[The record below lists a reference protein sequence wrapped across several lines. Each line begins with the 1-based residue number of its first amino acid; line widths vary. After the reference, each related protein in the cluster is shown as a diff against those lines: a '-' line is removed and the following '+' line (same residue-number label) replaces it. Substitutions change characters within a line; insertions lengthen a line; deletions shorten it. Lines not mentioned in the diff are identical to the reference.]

1 MRKTERKPLC
11 ASILQGEPCRWF
23 LEFQRESARGS
34 FFTPWDQVGGLSR
47 GKSNSRRNNSGFQA
61 GICANIEPPKQRI
74 KALKKVVAFSAEVW
88 YVLVLQ
94 KVRRRQQP
102 CVTI

>member
-11 ASILQGEPCRWF
+11 SSILQGEPCRWF

-34 FFTPWDQVGGLSR
+34 FFTPWNQVGGLSL

-61 GICANIEPPKQRI
+61 GICAILRR
-74 KALKKVVAFSAEVW
+74 LKKVVAIFGKVW

-94 KVRRRQQP
+94 NQNERR
-102 CVTI
+102 

>member
-74 KALKKVVAFSAEVW
+74 KVLKKVVAFSAEVW

-94 KVRRRQQP
+94 KVRRRQQL

>member
-11 ASILQGEPCRWF
+11 ASILQGEPYRWF

-47 GKSNSRRNNSGFQA
+47 SKSNSRRNNSGFQA
-61 GICANIEPPKQRI
+61 GICSNIEPPKQRI
-74 KALKKVVAFSAEVW
+74 KVLKKVVAFSAEVW

-94 KVRRRQQP
+94 NQNERR
-102 CVTI
+102 